1 MRTLRFAA
9 ILLLITCSIFV
20 ALRNGLGA
28 RAKWKAEAES
38 IDSVSKWEQRIQ
50 PVLKHLP
57 DDVNVIGYIADWDLP
72 GVEYNVIDQEN
83 EYTFTQYALAP
94 RAVQPGLEHEW
105 ILGNFTNKDFRTWLD
120 QNLSSYEIIEIGF
133 GIYLIHR
140 TSS

>member
-1 MRTLRFAA
+1 MRILRVAA
-9 ILLLITCSIFV
+9 IFILVTGSVFV
-20 ALRNGLGA
+20 ALRNGSGI
-28 RAKWKAEAES
+28 RAKWNAES
-38 IDSVSKWEQRIQ
+38 ASTDAISKWEQRVQ
-50 PVLKHLP
+50 PVLRHLP
-57 DDVNVIGYIADWDLP
+57 EDVRVVGYIADWDLP

-105 ILGNFTNKDFRTWLD
+105 ILGNFTNKDFRAWLD

>member
-1 MRTLRFAA
+1 MRNLRVATIF
-9 ILLLITCSIFV
+9 ILVTFSLFV
-20 ALRNGLGA
+20 ALRNGVHV
-28 RAKWKAEAES
+28 RAKWIAETTS
-38 IDSVSKWEQRIQ
+38 IDTVSKWEERIQ

-72 GVEYNVIDQEN
+72 DMEYNLIDQEN

-105 ILGNFTNKDFRTWLD
+105 IIGNFTNKDFRAWLD
-120 QNLSSYEIIEIGF
+120 RNISSYEIIELGF

-140 TSS
+140 TSL